1 MRPHVVAYMSMPAPN
16 TAMAGLSTEEDSTV
30 TQVTYLPTYQVPMK
44 RAECGF
50 ELVIMG
56 IVGD

>member
-1 MRPHVVAYMSMPAPN
+1 MSMPAPN